1 MLLRYISLCLVL
13 AFLCF
18 GCGSDSDDE
27 KDFDLEK
34 ELSKG
39 WKEYGLGNY
48 AGSILAFEKVINA
61 KGSSDITSDAYNGI
75 GWVYLAF
82 SQSAGVN
89 QKNVATAISKFEES
103 IRLDKGNADAC
114 VGIACA
120 LLIRRSSESDLRSA
134 IVWVDKALSI
144 SDPRLYRHDYD
155 SESDLHVLKA
165 QCHFY
170 LGELDKAKS
179 ALEIA
184 ISKEKENSQ
193 ALAMMDLF

>member
-1 MLLRYISLCLVL
+1 MLLRYIFLCLAL

-18 GCGSDSDDE
+18 GCGSDSEDE
-27 KDFDLEK
+27 KYFDIEK

-48 AGSILAFEKVINA
+48 TNSVLAFEKVINA
-61 KGSSDITSDAYNGI
+61 KSSSDMTSDAYNGI
-75 GWVYLAF
+75 GWVYLGF

-89 QKNVATAISKFEES
+89 QKNVATAINKFEEA
-103 IRLDKGNADAC
+103 IRLDESNADAC

-120 LLIRRSSESDLRSA
+120 LLIRRSSESDLRNA
-134 IVWVDKALSI
+134 IVWVEKALNI
-144 SDPRLYRHDYD
+144 SSQKLYRHDYD

-170 LGELDKAKS
+170 LGESDKAKS
-179 ALEIA
+179 VLETA
-184 ISKEKENSQ
+184 INKEKDNPI